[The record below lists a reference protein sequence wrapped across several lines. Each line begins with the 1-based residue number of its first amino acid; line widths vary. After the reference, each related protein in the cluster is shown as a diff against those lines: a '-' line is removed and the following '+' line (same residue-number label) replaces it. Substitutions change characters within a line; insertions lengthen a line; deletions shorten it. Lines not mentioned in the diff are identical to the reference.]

1 MNLKEVSISSTI
13 NKEEDEFGIIVVKG
27 IFKISPIVSLMITSL
42 ILAIYMFINYLNTSN
57 IISLTLIFVSIT
69 TLGLMG
75 FLLQYTLRTRK
86 KLYSSLSEQNNNNIS
101 FIFSDTN
108 IMIKNYHFDKTITYK
123 TSNIQGHYQFYNY
136 YMLYLDNKIDKY
148 FILLK
153 IDEKN
158 IEKINLLIKFYHP
171 IKRLQQLKRKN
182 K

>member
-1 MNLKEVSISSTI
+1 MNLKKIKITNIPNE
-13 NKEEDEFGIIVVKG
+13 KEEEFGIIVIKG
-27 IFKISPIVSLMITSL
+27 IFKIGPIVSLMITSL

-57 IISLTLIFVSIT
+57 TISLMLIFVSFA

-86 KLYSSLSEQNNNNIS
+86 KLYASLSEQKNNNIS
-101 FIFSDTN
+101 FIFSKTD
-108 IMIKNYHFDKTITYK
+108 IMIKNHHLSKTKNYK